1 MGEEV
6 EFGPLPALEL
16 SDRPRRRS
24 RSVERVGT
32 TREEGVENRMFTE
45 VKTTTRS
52 MKAIRVGLIV
62 TSWAFLILGFVLTH
76 NV

>member
-32 TREEGVENRMFTE
+32 TREEGAEKKMYTE
-45 VKTTTRS
+45 LQPTTRN
-52 MKAIRVGLIV
+52 MKAVRLGLIV
-62 TSWAFLILGFVLTH
+62 ASWVSLVLGFILTH

>member
-1 MGEEV
+1 
-6 EFGPLPALEL
+6 
-16 SDRPRRRS
+16 
-24 RSVERVGT
+24 
-32 TREEGVENRMFTE
+32 MFTE